1 MDLKK
6 HLTLLRAAFEKNN
19 IPELK
24 RLSEEFAGDA
34 FIHYKKENVQLSIVA
49 YCCAKFLEK
58 PYILA
63 DPSWS
68 GFRKNLLS
76 LLDKALEDWSA
87 GKQEQAFARISKS
100 LSLIE
105 SLGEELGRFVFGI
118 IEKAKIKAGAEIY
131 ARGASLGTAAELSGA
146 EKKELSSYISATRM
160 PEKYITKSV
169 SQRMQDAK
177 KIFS

>member
-1 MDLKK
+1 MDFKQ
-6 HLTLLRAAFEKNN
+6 HLLSLRNAFEKGN

-34 FIHYKKENVQLSIVA
+34 FIHYEKENVRLSIVA

-63 DPSWS
+63 DPSWAS
-68 GFRKNLLS
+68 FRKS
-76 LLDKALEDWSA
+76 LIAVLDKSLQDWSS
-87 GKQEQAFARISKS
+87 GKQEQAFDRLGKS

-105 SLGEELGRFVFGI
+105 GLGADLGRFVFGI
-118 IEKAKIKAGAEIY
+118 IEKAKLKAGAEIY

-146 EKKELSSYISATRM
+146 DKKELSSYISATKM
-160 PEKYITKSV
+160 PEKYVTKSV
-169 SQRMQDAK
+169 AQRMQDAK